1 MIYQLKN
8 GKIIDI
14 PVEKFLEMTD
24 DELQELESKIIYGVE
39 MNDPWFDS
47 VLLDGIEKD
56 DAIEDDIK
64 EIDRID
70 INEKFKDL
78 DIEE

>member
-56 DAIEDDIK
+56 DIIEDDIK

>member
-56 DAIEDDIK
+56 DMIEDDIK

>member
-1 MIYQLKN
+1 
-8 GKIIDI
+8 
-14 PVEKFLEMTD
+14 MTD

-56 DAIEDDIK
+56 DITEDDIK
-64 EIDRID
+64 EIDQID
-70 INEKFKDL
+70 ISEKFKDL